1 MVMVSKFEANLCHF
15 QDIPRYRDMVSQF
28 YADVAML
35 PVITDQ
41 EMGSA
46 MQQLSAQQAEE
57 FDSVAALKELYI
69 YVTKYREPVST

>member
-1 MVMVSKFEANLCHF
+1 
-15 QDIPRYRDMVSQF
+15 MVSQF
-28 YADVAML
+28 YSDVAML

-57 FDSVAALKELYI
+57 FDTVAALKELYI
-69 YVTKYREPVST
+69 YVAQYREPVSNIIFSAKSRNI

>member
-1 MVMVSKFEANLCHF
+1 
-15 QDIPRYRDMVSQF
+15 MVSQF

-69 YVTKYREPVST
+69 YVTKYREPVSNFNSCFCS